1 MLKEAMFYEHK
12 NNSIQCYLCPH
23 NCLVTANNYGK
34 CAVRLNKNNKLNTVN
49 YGEITAIAID
59 PIEKKPLYH
68 FMPGHNI
75 LSVGSYGCNFS
86 CLFCQNYQLAKQQPA
101 SRFIEPQ
108 KLAEICNQQH
118 NNIGLA
124 FTYNEPTVCYE
135 YVYSTVK
142 IIKRD
147 FPHLKVVLVS
157 NGFINLEPLQN
168 LLPYIDAMN
177 IDLKAFNN
185 EFMKDVCGGK
195 LEPVLK
201 SIELANKY
209 CHVEITTLLVNGL
222 NDSLVEIE
230 KIAKFLKNI
239 NIDIPLHLTR
249 YFPNY
254 KLNIPATDLNVL
266 INSKQTALKYL
277 NYVYIGNVANINN
290 STYCPKCG
298 ELIIERDLYNC
309 KIHSGVVCKN
319 CSNKLAIYF

>member
-1 MLKEAMFYEHK
+1 MLYEAMFYEHI
-12 NNSIQCYLCPH
+12 NNGVRCYLCPH
-23 NCLVTANNYGK
+23 NCLITANNYGK
-34 CAVRLNKNNKLNTVN
+34 CAVRVIKNNKLNTIN
-49 YGEITAIAID
+49 YGEITAMAID

-75 LSVGSYGCNFS
+75 LSVGSYGCNFR
-86 CLFCQNYQLAKQQPA
+86 CLFCQNYQLAQQQPA
-101 SRFIEPQ
+101 SRFIEPKQ
-108 KLAEICNQQH
+108 LAKICNQQP
-118 NNIGLA
+118 NNIGIA
-124 FTYNEPTVCYE
+124 FTYNEPIICYE
-135 YVYSTVK
+135 YVYNTAK

-185 EFMKDVCGGK
+185 EFMKDVCAGS

-239 NIDIPLHLTR
+239 NINMPLHLTR
-249 YFPNY
+249 YYPNY
-254 KLNIPATDLNVL
+254 KLNIPATDLEVL
-266 INSKQTALKYL
+266 IKSQQTALKYL

-309 KIHSGVVCKN
+309 KIHCGDVCKSCN
-319 CSNKLAIYF
+319 EQLAIHF